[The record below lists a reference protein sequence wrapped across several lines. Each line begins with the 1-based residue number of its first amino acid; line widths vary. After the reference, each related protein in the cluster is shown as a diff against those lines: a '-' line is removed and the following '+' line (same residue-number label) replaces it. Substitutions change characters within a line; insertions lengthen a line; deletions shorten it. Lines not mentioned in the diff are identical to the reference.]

1 MIYIMGLSLF
11 ILGVVC
17 LVVGIMLEK
26 RPEGKFIKKSSNRI
40 KIIALGASILVFLL
54 FGFIDNGKAYWQG
67 SMYDTDSVF
76 LPAKYL
82 NNGVYSNWETDA
94 LNKYLG
100 QKRAGSMIMVILSGV
115 TAGVLGFLL
124 YKEDEVKDLLLYYR
138 EEARK
143 QKQAQTP
150 VSTDKE
156 NAPSIVETEPK
167 VEDVEKTEP
176 LQSSETVEKNESVE
190 SSEETVASDNTE
202 VEE

>member
-143 QKQAQTP
+143 QKQEYTP
-150 VSTDKE
+150 VSTVKE
-156 NAPSIVETEPK
+156 NAPSIAETEPK
-167 VEDVEKTEP
+167 VEDVEKTES
-176 LQSSETVEKNESVE
+176 LQSSEIAE
-190 SSEETVASDNTE
+190 ASDNAETVSSE
-202 VEE
+202 PTSNDTKAEE